1 MNVCRVNVCRVQK
14 ICRSARCF
22 WCSICRMFSNFVCTD
37 QINVCS
43 MFFGSCDVHGVS
55 ELLRRQA
62 LAVHMLQRR
71 HGQGVASREPVQHAV
86 IRQTHLGDA
95 EQPA

>member
-43 MFFGSCDVHGVS
+43 MFFGSCDAVADP
-55 ELLRRQA
+55 E
-62 LAVHMLQRR
+62 LAVALELVEAAA
-71 HGQGVASREPVQHAV
+71 GLTADAAAPASPGSGSSSGPRG
-86 IRQTHLGDA
+86 R
-95 EQPA
+95 